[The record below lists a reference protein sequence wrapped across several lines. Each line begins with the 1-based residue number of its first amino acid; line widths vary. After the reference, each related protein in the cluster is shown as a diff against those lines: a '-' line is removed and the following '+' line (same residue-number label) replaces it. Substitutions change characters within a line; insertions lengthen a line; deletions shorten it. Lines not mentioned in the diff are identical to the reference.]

1 MREKTMKYSAEDMLS
16 NLHILIAN
24 LGKRGGLM
32 SPSVYDTAQTLRFY
46 SPASGINP
54 ALDWLIGQQQADGGW
69 GDPSMPQTRDVPTL
83 ASILAL
89 YTYNEEIAVFSN
101 IARGLDFLRQQAI
114 HWCGCLSDDIPVG
127 IELILPRLLEDAARL
142 GLDVPHRHYK
152 SLIPLGNKKRQYIQQ
167 LNPGAATPPAFSW
180 EAWGIDPDPKLL
192 DKSGGVGHSP
202 AATAYWLF
210 LAGEKT
216 HLADA
221 RSTADKYLAKASQ
234 ATGTGIPGVM
244 PTAWPIDRYE
254 QAFVLHTLLVADL
267 LDHPFLQDVVAPQ
280 LDDLAASM
288 TPRGLGFSDYFLP
301 DGDNTAAAVA
311 TLKAAG
317 YPTLMASLQH
327 FMSHNHFIGYH
338 GELQTSHSLTA
349 RAVHALIQFEEDVS
363 PWQGYLIER
372 QLQDGRWA
380 GDKWHTSWLYSTLLA
395 AFALKQSGP
404 RYSRAIQAA
413 INVIQANQNQDGGWG
428 AYGLSMVTDTA
439 YGALTLYVLR
449 ESGQVSP
456 TVLQAAHQW
465 LLNQYRPFHYHQAHS
480 WLNKQQYAP
489 YRIDWGFELSALL
502 AVGEVIS
509 A

>member
-1 MREKTMKYSAEDMLS
+1 MKYSAEDLIA
-16 NLHILIAN
+16 NLHMLIAN
-24 LGKRGGLM
+24 LGKGGGLI
-32 SPSVYDTAQTLRFY
+32 SPSVYDTAQTLRFCP
-46 SPASGINP
+46 PASELRP
-54 ALDWLIGQQQADGGW
+54 ALEWLIGQQHADGGW
-69 GDPSMPQTRDVPTL
+69 GDPAMPQTRDASTL

-101 IARGLDFLRQQAI
+101 IERGLAFLREQAVY
-114 HWCGCLSDDIPVG
+114 WCGNLLDDIPVG
-127 IELILPRLLEDAARL
+127 AELILPRLLEDSAQL
-142 GLDVPHRHYK
+142 GLNVPHQQYE
-152 SLIPLGNKKRQYIQQ
+152 SLVPLGVAKRRYIRQ
-167 LNPGAATPPAFSW
+167 LNPGAATPPTFSW
-180 EAWGIDPDPKLL
+180 EAWGKYPDPKLI
-192 DKSGGVGHSP
+192 DESGGVGHSP

-210 LAGEKT
+210 LAAGQP

-221 RSTADKYLAKASQ
+221 RRIAKSFLEQASK

-254 QAFVLHTLLVADL
+254 QAFVLHTLLIAGL
-267 LDHPFLQDVVAPQ
+267 LDHPFLQEVVAPQ
-280 LDDLAASM
+280 LEDLAAGM
-288 TPRGLGFSDYFLP
+288 TPTGLGFSDYFLP
-301 DGDNTAAAVA
+301 DGDDTAAAVA

-317 YPTLMASLQH
+317 YPTRLASLQH

-349 RAVHALIQFEEDVS
+349 RAVHAMHQFEQDVL
-363 PWQGYLIER
+363 PWQMYLAER

-380 GDKWHTSWLYSTLLA
+380 SDKWHTSWLYSTLLA

-413 INVIQANQNQDGGWG
+413 INAIQANQNQDGGWG
-428 AYGLSMVTDTA
+428 ELGQSVTTDTA
-439 YGALTLYVLR
+439 YGLLALYVLR
-449 ESGQVSP
+449 ECGQVNP
-456 TVLQAAHQW
+456 AVLQTGHHW

-502 AVGEVIS
+502 AVGEAIS